1 MLSGLS
7 RYAIRRPIPV
17 IAVWW
22 TAVGILGF
30 IGFGV
35 GDRLHRT
42 SLSIAGTGAYK
53 ADKLVDREFGPR
65 NPVAVMV
72 QGPPQQLEREGPRLT
87 RKLEAIPKVKA
98 FGPWS
103 GARGRDLHPRPD
115 RALLLLNVNRPL
127 EEASKDSVP
136 AIRKVMRTQTPA
148 GLRTHMVG
156 FIDAANAINTQTI
169 DAIERAEIIAAPILM
184 VVLLIVLGSPIAAS
198 IPLALG
204 GGIVFAGTGVLD
216 LINRV
221 VPIDAVSLNL
231 VSMMGLALGVDYA
244 LLTVARFRRE
254 QQSGLEPA
262 EALTVALATAGRT
275 VRFAGLVLALAMIA
289 GLFLAPGSLLLSA
302 SAGVIV
308 AVLLSLLAS
317 FTILPAA
324 VMFWNPWLDK
334 WRVFGGA
341 ASSERW
347 GQRAFGLIRRPGIAA
362 LLVGGLLLALA
373 SPVLAIDTGP
383 PDLRGL
389 KAGSPETRDFKA
401 VRHAL
406 GGGWTAPFQI
416 TVAARTGTITEHKRL
431 RVLSRYERALR
442 GEKLVLASFGPSQIA
457 SRTAGLRSVPAQLN
471 GANRQFKQGVK
482 GLARLEQGLGQ
493 AGSGAD
499 QLVAGMR
506 EAANAS
512 EQVARGGA
520 QGAEG
525 AAALRFG
532 ANRAVDGAHQLAD
545 GLLTA
550 IQGTRILREG
560 ATAATDG
567 SLQLADGLDQAA
579 EGVSSG
585 LPQVH
590 ALARGLDAGGDRLQ
604 QLREPVQIATANLHD
619 AIDAL
624 DAMTVGKADPQ
635 WQNAYR
641 AANRALGAVTGR
653 NPQTGQQVRP
663 GYDGLDAAL
672 DGASQQAH
680 LAADGARS
688 IASRLSDL
696 LDGLEQL
703 RSGAVRLADGT
714 DALHDGLDRLAGGQG
729 QLQRGATALAGGI
742 SALRDGSS
750 RLADGLL
757 RLADGGQQLA
767 SGLGEGAAQGGDL
780 TAGLDQLKT
789 GSHRATART
798 KRLGGRFQRTR
809 RLAPLFGSGYTVLGA
824 LDTATPIQ
832 KQAAS
837 FVVNLDRGGNAA
849 QLTVVKRGNPT
860 RSHDPLR
867 ARLERDAKRIGRET
881 ATQVRVGG
889 PAATLEDFD
898 YKLRHAYIP
907 YILTLSLV
915 SYLVLIPILRSLVLP
930 AIAVG
935 LNLLTVGAAY
945 GVLVLSFTGSAPL
958 GGPGYIDDLM
968 VAAVFNIVFA
978 LSIDYELFLLARV
991 REGYDRFGTTDGAI
1005 AYALEHTAGVITG
1018 AAAIMCAVFFAF
1030 ALSPVIAMR
1039 QLGLGLTVAV
1049 LLDATVVR
1057 LILLPACLRLAG
1069 HRNWWLPGPL
1079 DRVLPRIDW
1088 RAESEPTPRPE
1099 QGPAA

>member
-22 TAVGILGF
+22 TAVGILAF

-42 SLSIAGTGAYK
+42 SLSIAGTGAYE

-65 NPVAVMV
+65 NPVAIMV
-72 QGPPQQLEREGPRLT
+72 QGPPRQLEREGPRIT
-87 RKLEAIPKVKA
+87 RQIEAIPKVRA
-98 FGPWS
+98 FGPWN
-103 GARGRDLHPRPD
+103 GATGRDLHPRPD
-115 RALLLLNVNRPL
+115 RALLLVNVNRPL
-127 EEASKDSVP
+127 EEASKDTVP
-136 AIRKVMRTQTPA
+136 EIRRVMRERTPA

-204 GGIVFAGTGVLD
+204 GGIVFAGTGILD
-216 LINRV
+216 LLNRV
-221 VPIDAVSLNL
+221 IAIDAVSLNL

-244 LLTVARFRRE
+244 LLTLARFRRE
-254 QQSGLEPA
+254 QDAGHEPA
-262 EALTVALATAGRT
+262 EALQIALATAGRT
-275 VRFAGLVLALAMIA
+275 VRYAGVVLALAMIA
-289 GLFLAPGSLLLSA
+289 GLFLAPGALLLSA

-324 VMFWNPWLDK
+324 VIFWNPWLDK
-334 WRVFGGA
+334 WRLFPGA
-341 ASSERW
+341 ASSQRW
-347 GQRAFGLIRRPGIAA
+347 GQRAFRLISRPGLAA
-362 LLVGGLLLALA
+362 LLVGGLLLLLA
-373 SPVLAIDTGP
+373 SPTLAIDTGP

-389 KAGSPETRDFKA
+389 KPGSPETKDFKA
-401 VRHAL
+401 VRRAL

-416 TVAARTGTITEHKRL
+416 TVAANTGTITERKRL
-431 RVLSRYERALR
+431 RVLARYERALR
-442 GEKLVLASFGPSQIA
+442 GERMVLASFGPSQIA
-457 SRTAGLRSVPAQLN
+457 SRTRRLQGVPAQLN

-482 GLARLEQGLGQ
+482 GLARLEEGLGE

-499 QLVAGMR
+499 QLVAGLH
-506 EAANAS
+506 EAADGS
-512 EQVARGGA
+512 REVAKGGA
-520 QGAEG
+520 EGAEG
-525 AAALRFG
+525 AAQLRVG
-532 ANRAVDGAHQLAD
+532 ANRAVIGSKQLAS
-545 GLLTA
+545 GLTVA
-550 IQGTRILREG
+550 IQGTTILSRG
-560 ATAATDG
+560 ANAATDG
-567 SLQLADGLDQAA
+567 SLQLADGLDQAVV
-579 EGVSSG
+579 GLRSG
-585 LPQVH
+585 LPRIR
-590 ALARGLDAGGDRLQ
+590 ALADGLDLGGRQLERLRQ
-604 QLREPVQIATANLHD
+604 PVQIATDQLD
-619 AIDAL
+619 ETIDAL
-624 DAMTVGKADPQ
+624 DAMTVGKADPE
-635 WQNAYR
+635 WQRAYR
-641 AANRALGAVTGR
+641 AANTALGAVTGR
-653 NPQTGQQVRP
+653 NPQTGQQVQP
-663 GYDGLDAAL
+663 GYDGLDASLAR
-672 DGASQQAH
+672 ASDQAH
-680 LAADGARS
+680 VAADATRS
-688 IASRLSDL
+688 LKTQLHVL
-696 LDGLEQL
+696 LGGLKQL
-703 RSGAVRLADGT
+703 RNGAVRLADGT
-714 DALHDGLDRLAGGQG
+714 DALAEGIDRLGTGQGQLRDGANALTGGLRELRDGSGDLADGLVRLAGGSED
-729 QLQRGATALAGGI
+729 LA
-742 SALRDGSS
+742 A
-750 RLADGLL
+750 
-757 RLADGGQQLA
+757 
-767 SGLGEGAAQGGDL
+767 GLGQGAAQGGDL
-780 TAGLDQLKT
+780 TAGLDQLES
-789 GSHRATART
+789 GSKRATRRT
-798 KRLGGRFQRTR
+798 RRLGGRFERTR

-824 LDTATPIQ
+824 LDTATPTQ
-832 KQAAS
+832 RKAAG
-837 FVVNLDRGGNAA
+837 FVVNLDRGGSAA

-867 ARLERDAKRIGRET
+867 NRLERDADRIGKQT
-881 ATQVRVGG
+881 GTQVRVGG

-945 GVLVLSFTGSAPL
+945 GVLVLCFTGSAPL

-991 REGYDRFGTTDGAI
+991 REGYDRLGTTDGAI

-1057 LILLPACLRLAG
+1057 LVLLPACLKLAG
-1069 HRNWWLPGPL
+1069 RWNWWLPRPL
-1079 DRVLPRIDW
+1079 DRALPRIDW
-1088 RAESEPTPRPE
+1088 HAESEP
-1099 QGPAA
+1099 AARA